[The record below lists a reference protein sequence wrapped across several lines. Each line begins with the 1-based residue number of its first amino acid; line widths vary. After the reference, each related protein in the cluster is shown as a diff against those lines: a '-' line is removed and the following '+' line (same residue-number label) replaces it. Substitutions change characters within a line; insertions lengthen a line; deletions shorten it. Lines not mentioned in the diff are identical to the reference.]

1 MAKSKSSNGTSF
13 GSFEVPTWGVV
24 AAVFVVIIVVMLI
37 AWKTLGP
44 PSGGK
49 SIKVHPN
56 MYNFRQ
62 EFLKGN
68 VGRHPQNITPPANNG
83 TP

>member
-1 MAKSKSSNGTSF
+1 MANSKSSKGASF

-24 AAVFVVIIVVMLI
+24 AAVFVVVIVVMLI
-37 AWKTLGP
+37 AWRTIGH
-44 PSGGK
+44 PSEGTA
-49 SIKVHPN
+49 IKVHPN

-68 VGRHPQNITPPANNG
+68 VGRHPANLNPPTNG
-83 TP
+83 GTK